1 MASTRRS
8 RALGAVFLV
17 AALWV
22 VSGPAF
28 IPAQPPR
35 EMAPAAA
42 GTLAASFV
50 ASPAFAGGPPS
61 VGEHWYW
68 NLPFGANLHGDV
80 VSVLLFIFTILL
92 AIAVL
97 GAGGSSRKAGA

>member
-17 AALWV
+17 AALLV

-28 IPAQPPR
+28 IPVQPPR
-35 EMAPAAA
+35 ELAPAAA
-42 GTLAASFV
+42 GTLAASLA
-50 ASPAFAGGPPS
+50 ASPAFAGGPPT

-68 NLPFGANLHGDV
+68 SLPGGANLHGEV
-80 VSVLLFIFTILL
+80 VSVLLMIFGILL
-92 AIAVL
+92 VIAVL
-97 GAGGSSRKAGA
+97 GAGGSSRKTA